1 MAHFLKKVKNSL
13 IWMVPNQC
21 LRERDGKTYLKGV
34 EFSNGIKEA
43 TVVDGKWSCR
53 NRATK
58 LVTQI

>member
-1 MAHFLKKVKNSL
+1 MDGTKPISERERERE
-13 IWMVPNQC
+13 
-21 LRERDGKTYLKGV
+21 RERDGKTYLKGV

>member
-1 MAHFLKKVKNSL
+1 MDGTKPMSE
-13 IWMVPNQC
+13 
-21 LRERDGKTYLKGV
+21 RERDGKTYLKGV